1 MVTVGNGM
9 PEVGRQL
16 ITIVDKKK
24 MIQKYRNVGRNG
36 KMEPR
41 DLNPDPHSFGS
52 ASSSSAIYFKS

>member
-9 PEVGRQL
+9 PEVGRQS
-16 ITIVDKKK
+16 ITIVYKKK

-36 KMEPR
+36 KMELR

-52 ASSSSAIYFKS
+52 A